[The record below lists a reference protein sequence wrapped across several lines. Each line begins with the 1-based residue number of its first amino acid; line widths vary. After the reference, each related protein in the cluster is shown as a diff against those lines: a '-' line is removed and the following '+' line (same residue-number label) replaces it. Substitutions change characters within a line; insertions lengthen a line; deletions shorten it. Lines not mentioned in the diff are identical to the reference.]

1 MYSLNVAVPGRVRE
15 LANRLYP
22 ELQAF
27 SSIRQDHSILVKRL
41 GNTEDYPSLAHR
53 TRQVVAGTPPIEAAV
68 TGIDYFEAPPN
79 GRAPVVYLIVES
91 PGLDRLHRQLVE
103 QLGAVPELEGDE
115 YTMHITL
122 ARGGSQDA
130 ADRLAGR
137 SIDPIRWTITEL
149 LFWDAHNSRRIGSIT
164 LPA

>member
-1 MYSLNVAVPGRVRE
+1 MYSLNVAVPGRIRE

-27 SSIRQDHSILVKRL
+27 QSIRQDHSILVKRL
-41 GNTEDYPSLAHR
+41 GETDDYPSLAHR
-53 TRQVVAGTPPIEAAV
+53 TREAVTGTPPIEAAV
-68 TGIDYFEAPPN
+68 TGIDYFETPPN
-79 GRAPVVYLIVES
+79 GPAPVVYLIVES
-91 PGLDRLHRQLVE
+91 PGLDRLHSRLVE
-103 QLGAVPELEGDE
+103 ELGAIPELEGDD

-122 ARGGSQDA
+122 ARGGAQKA
-130 ADRLAGR
+130 AERLADQ

-149 LFWDAHNSRRIGSIT
+149 LFWDAHNSQRIGSIS